1 MKKFLTVLLFALAI
15 SLPVTFAEAADVP
28 GFHQVGGRH
37 LTFTGRENTGKGA
50 RVYGYDCSVDLKE
63 NFAEQ
68 YLRALVSNYDFVMID
83 HYVNDYRRGQAKL
96 WDRWVLKYKGSK
108 YASTFVHK
116 NPANLKN
123 PYYCH
128 MVVSR
133 SKDWNRG
140 ITHFAIYVTNNLSYG
155 ED

>member
-1 MKKFLTVLLFALAI
+1 MKQFLLPILLAFAL
-15 SLPVTFAEAADVP
+15 LVPTVQVQAADVP
-28 GFHQVGGRH
+28 DFYQVGERY
-37 LTFTGRENTGKGA
+37 LTFTGRENTRKGA

-63 NFAEQ
+63 SFAEQ
-68 YLRALVSNYDFVMID
+68 YLRALVSNYGFVIID

-96 WDRWVLKYKGSK
+96 WDCWVLKYKGSK

>member
-15 SLPVTFAEAADVP
+15 SLPATLAEAADVP

-63 NFAEQ
+63 SFAEQ
-68 YLRALVSNYDFVMID
+68 YLRALV
-83 HYVNDYRRGQAKL
+83 KL